1 MMGIQSLMKELGDQI
16 TNMTLYVDA
25 KATIGMV
32 SRKGVGSVKHI
43 QASELWVQDAVRR
56 GVIGL
61 RKVDT
66 TLDPADLMTKH
77 LDKATRERHLSTL
90 QMHSIAGDESQKIL
104 GGKDMTTSTP
114 N

>member
-1 MMGIQSLMKELGDQI
+1 MGIQSLMKELGDQI
-16 TNMTLYVDA
+16 MNMTLYVDA

-56 GVIGL
+56 GVIGI

-66 TLDPADLMTKH
+66 KLNPADLMTKH
-77 LDKATRERHLSTL
+77 LDKATRERHLPTL
-90 QMHSIAGDESQKIL
+90 QMHCIAGDESQKDLADKVTDDNI
-104 GGKDMTTSTP
+104 DT
-114 N
+114 